1 MQSDDLFERAKLF
14 TEEVGVV
21 SVSSLQRHFLIGYSH
36 AEQVLSQL
44 IEASI
49 CESTKTFVL
58 DYGYGYKL
66 HQVDQLKTGIWSVK
80 KLLLS
85 LDQLSIPDYQR
96 PYKWTEKNLNAL
108 VNDIHEHKDKSAYR
122 LGSIVLHRNPNSDSY
137 ENIDIVDGQQRTLTL
152 MLLVWAIIQ
161 KRELDLKQEHLKMDL
176 QEISKAIGTRM
187 RKQEFNSD
195 ISHYNIYQNFNAA
208 TRIVSLQFSEQ
219 DIDFLLNRCQ
229 FSVFILDDV
238 SEAFQFF
245 DSQNARGRDLEPH
258 DLLKAYHLREFS
270 VQEEHLKAQTVAHW
284 ESLDSEHL
292 AKLFS
297 NYLFRIRLWSRGKSA
312 RYFNKDH
319 VHLFKGIHL
328 EQAKQHPYLEP
339 LRIAHYFIDDY
350 NVQYQRQI
358 DRQEMSFPFQLDQ
371 MIINGRRFFEMVE
384 HYEKQISK
392 VVDHQDQP
400 KKISIFGATLQDRA
414 ERIIRTL
421 NSYTARNR
429 AGDRYVRTLFD
440 CALIFY
446 IDKFATYRLSE
457 AIEKIFIWAYRCRI
471 SQYSVQLAT
480 IDNYVLE
487 KNIFSLLKYAQSP
500 SELLGWSL
508 PIIDK
513 QQSTNVQGLVELFKE
528 LNYYSEGYSL

>member
-1 MQSDDLFERAKLF
+1 MAQ
-14 TEEVGVV
+14 
-21 SVSSLQRHFLIGYSH
+21 
-36 AEQVLSQL
+36 
-44 IEASI
+44 
-49 CESTKTFVL
+49 
-58 DYGYGYKL
+58 
-66 HQVDQLKTGIWSVK
+66 HQVDQFKTGIWTVK
-80 KLLLS
+80 NLLLS

-108 VNDIHEHKDKSAYR
+108 VNDIQEHKDKSAYR
-122 LGSIVLHRNPNSDSY
+122 LGSIVLHRNPNSDSD

-152 MLLVWAIIQ
+152 MLLVWAVIQ
-161 KRELDLKQEHLKMDL
+161 KQELDLEREDLKTAL
-176 QEISKAIGTRM
+176 NEISNQINVFMDGQK
-187 RKQEFNSD
+187 FNSD

-208 TRIVSLQFSEQ
+208 KRIVSVNFSEQ
-219 DIDFLLNRCQ
+219 DIDFLLNNCQ
-229 FSVFILDDV
+229 VAVFILDDI

-270 VQEEHLKAQTVAHW
+270 AQEQYLKAQTVAHW
-284 ESLDSEHL
+284 ESLDSAHL

-312 RYFNKDH
+312 RFFNKDH

-328 EQAKQHPYLEP
+328 GQSDHHPYLEP

-350 NVQYQRQI
+350 NAQDQRQI

-392 VVDHQDQP
+392 VVDHQDQSE
-400 KKISIFGATLQDRA
+400 KISIFGEILQDRA
-414 ERIIRTL
+414 NRIIKSL
-421 NSYTARNR
+421 NKFHGASRR
-429 AGDRYVRTLFD
+429 SGDGYVRTLFD
-440 CALIFY
+440 SALIFY
-446 IDKFATYRLSE
+446 IDKFATDRLSE
-457 AIEKIFIWAYRCRI
+457 AIEKIFIWAYHCRI

-500 SELLGWSL
+500 SELMGWSL
-508 PIIDK
+508 PIVDRQEGTK
-513 QQSTNVQGLVELFKE
+513 VEPLITLFKE
-528 LNYYSEGYSL
+528 LNYLKQEDHNDK

>member
-1 MQSDDLFERAKLF
+1 MAQ
-14 TEEVGVV
+14 
-21 SVSSLQRHFLIGYSH
+21 
-36 AEQVLSQL
+36 
-44 IEASI
+44 
-49 CESTKTFVL
+49 
-58 DYGYGYKL
+58 
-66 HQVDQLKTGIWSVK
+66 HQVDQFKTGIWTVK
-80 KLLLS
+80 NLLLS

-108 VNDIHEHKDKSAYR
+108 VNDIQEHKDKSAYR
-122 LGSIVLHRNPNSDSY
+122 LGSIVLHRNPNSDSD

-161 KRELDLKQEHLKMDL
+161 KPELDLKQEHLKKDL
-176 QEISKAIGTRM
+176 NEISEKIDAFVA
-187 RKQEFNSD
+187 KQKFNSD
-195 ISHYNIYQNFNAA
+195 ISHHNIYQNFNAA
-208 TRIVSLQFSEQ
+208 RRIVSVNFSEQ
-219 DIDFLLNRCQ
+219 DIDFLLNNCQ
-229 FSVFILDDV
+229 VAVFILDDI

-270 VQEEHLKAQTVAHW
+270 AQEQYLKAQTVAHW
-284 ESLDSEHL
+284 ESLDSAHL

-312 RYFNKDH
+312 RFFNKDH

-328 EQAKQHPYLEP
+328 GQSDHHPYLEP

-350 NVQYQRQI
+350 NAQYQRQI

-392 VVDHQDQP
+392 VVDHQDQSE
-400 KKISIFGATLQDRA
+400 KISIFGEILQDRA
-414 ERIIRTL
+414 NRIIKSL
-421 NSYTARNR
+421 NKFHGASRR
-429 AGDRYVRTLFD
+429 SGDGYVRTLFD
-440 CALIFY
+440 SALIFY
-446 IDKFATYRLSE
+446 IDKFATDRLSE
-457 AIEKIFIWAYRCRI
+457 AIEKIFIWAYHCRI

-500 SELLGWSL
+500 SELMGWSL
-508 PIIDK
+508 PIVDRQEGTK
-513 QQSTNVQGLVELFKE
+513 VEPLITLFKE
-528 LNYYSEGYSL
+528 LNYLKQEDHNDK

>member
-1 MQSDDLFERAKLF
+1 MAQ
-14 TEEVGVV
+14 
-21 SVSSLQRHFLIGYSH
+21 
-36 AEQVLSQL
+36 
-44 IEASI
+44 
-49 CESTKTFVL
+49 
-58 DYGYGYKL
+58 
-66 HQVDQLKTGIWSVK
+66 HQVDQFKTGIWTVK
-80 KLLLS
+80 NLLLS

-108 VNDIHEHKDKSAYR
+108 VNDIQEHKDKSAYR
-122 LGSIVLHRNPNSDSY
+122 LGSIVLHRNPNSDSD

-161 KRELDLKQEHLKMDL
+161 KPELDLKQEHLKKDL
-176 QEISKAIGTRM
+176 NEISEKIDAFVA
-187 RKQEFNSD
+187 KQKFNSD
-195 ISHYNIYQNFNAA
+195 ISHHNIYQNFNAA
-208 TRIVSLQFSEQ
+208 RRIVSVNFSEQ
-219 DIDFLLNRCQ
+219 DIDFLLNNCQ
-229 FSVFILDDV
+229 VAVFILDDI

-270 VQEEHLKAQTVAHW
+270 AQEQYLKAQTVAHW
-284 ESLDSEHL
+284 ESLDSAHL

-312 RYFNKDH
+312 RFFNKDH

-328 EQAKQHPYLEP
+328 GQSDHHPYLEP

-350 NVQYQRQI
+350 NAQDQRQI

-392 VVDHQDQP
+392 VVDHQDQSE
-400 KKISIFGATLQDRA
+400 KISIFGEILQDRA
-414 ERIIRTL
+414 NRIIKSL
-421 NSYTARNR
+421 NKFHGASRR
-429 AGDRYVRTLFD
+429 SGDGYVRTLFD
-440 CALIFY
+440 SALIFY
-446 IDKFATYRLSE
+446 IDKFATDRLSE
-457 AIEKIFIWAYRCRI
+457 AIEKIFIWAYHCRI

-500 SELLGWSL
+500 SELMGWSL
-508 PIIDK
+508 PIVDRQEGTK
-513 QQSTNVQGLVELFKE
+513 VEPLITLFKE
-528 LNYYSEGYSL
+528 LNYLKQEDQNDK

>member
-1 MQSDDLFERAKLF
+1 MTQ
-14 TEEVGVV
+14 
-21 SVSSLQRHFLIGYSH
+21 
-36 AEQVLSQL
+36 
-44 IEASI
+44 
-49 CESTKTFVL
+49 
-58 DYGYGYKL
+58 
-66 HQVDQLKTGIWSVK
+66 HQVDQFKTGIWSVK

-108 VNDIHEHKDKSAYR
+108 VNDIQEHKDKSAYR
-122 LGSIVLHRNPNSDSY
+122 LGSIVLHRNPNSDSD

-161 KRELDLKQEHLKMDL
+161 KPELDLKQEHLKKDL
-176 QEISKAIGTRM
+176 NEISEKIDAFVA
-187 RKQEFNSD
+187 KQKFNSD
-195 ISHYNIYQNFNAA
+195 ISHHNIYQNFNAA
-208 TRIVSLQFSEQ
+208 RRIVSVNFSEQ
-219 DIDFLLNRCQ
+219 DIDFLLNNCQ
-229 FSVFILDDV
+229 VAVFILDDI

-270 VQEEHLKAQTVAHW
+270 AQEQHLKAQTVAHW
-284 ESLDSEHL
+284 ESLDSAHL

-312 RYFNKDH
+312 RFFNKDH

-328 EQAKQHPYLEP
+328 GQSDHHPYLEP

-350 NVQYQRQI
+350 NAQDQRQI

-392 VVDHQDQP
+392 VVDHQDQSE
-400 KKISIFGATLQDRA
+400 KISIFGEILQDRA
-414 ERIIRTL
+414 NRIIKSL
-421 NSYTARNR
+421 NKFHGASRR
-429 AGDRYVRTLFD
+429 SGDGYVRTLFD
-440 CALIFY
+440 SALIFY
-446 IDKFATYRLSE
+446 IDKFATDRLSE
-457 AIEKIFIWAYRCRI
+457 AIEKIFIWAYHCRI

-500 SELLGWSL
+500 SELMGWSL
-508 PIIDK
+508 PIVDK
-513 QQSTNVQGLVELFKE
+513 QEGTKVEPLITLFKE
-528 LNYYSEGYSL
+528 LNYLKQEDHNDK

>member
-1 MQSDDLFERAKLF
+1 MAQ
-14 TEEVGVV
+14 
-21 SVSSLQRHFLIGYSH
+21 
-36 AEQVLSQL
+36 
-44 IEASI
+44 
-49 CESTKTFVL
+49 
-58 DYGYGYKL
+58 
-66 HQVDQLKTGIWSVK
+66 HQVDQFKTGIWTVK
-80 KLLLS
+80 NLLLS

-108 VNDIHEHKDKSAYR
+108 VNDIQEHKDKSAYR
-122 LGSIVLHRNPNSDSY
+122 LGSIVLHRNPNSDSD

-161 KRELDLKQEHLKMDL
+161 KPELDLKQEHLKKDL
-176 QEISKAIGTRM
+176 NEISEKIDAFVA
-187 RKQEFNSD
+187 KQKFNSD
-195 ISHYNIYQNFNAA
+195 ISHHNIYQNFNAA
-208 TRIVSLQFSEQ
+208 RRIVSVNFSEQ
-219 DIDFLLNRCQ
+219 DIDFLLNNCQ
-229 FSVFILDDV
+229 VAVFILDDI

-270 VQEEHLKAQTVAHW
+270 AQEQHLKAQTVAHW
-284 ESLDSEHL
+284 ESLDSAHL

-312 RYFNKDH
+312 RFFNKDH

-328 EQAKQHPYLEP
+328 GQSDHHPYLEP

-350 NVQYQRQI
+350 NAQDQRQI

-392 VVDHQDQP
+392 VVDHQDQSE
-400 KKISIFGATLQDRA
+400 KISIFGEILQDRA
-414 ERIIRTL
+414 NRIIKSL
-421 NSYTARNR
+421 NKFHGASRR
-429 AGDRYVRTLFD
+429 SGDGYVRTLFD
-440 CALIFY
+440 SALIFY
-446 IDKFATYRLSE
+446 IDKFATDRLSE
-457 AIEKIFIWAYRCRI
+457 AIEKIFIWAYHCRI

-500 SELLGWSL
+500 SELMGWSL
-508 PIIDK
+508 PIVDK
-513 QQSTNVQGLVELFKE
+513 QEGTKVEPLITLFKE
-528 LNYYSEGYSL
+528 LNYLKQEDQNDK

>member
-1 MQSDDLFERAKLF
+1 MAQ
-14 TEEVGVV
+14 
-21 SVSSLQRHFLIGYSH
+21 
-36 AEQVLSQL
+36 
-44 IEASI
+44 
-49 CESTKTFVL
+49 
-58 DYGYGYKL
+58 
-66 HQVDQLKTGIWSVK
+66 HQVDQFKTGIWTVK
-80 KLLLS
+80 NLLLS

-108 VNDIHEHKDKSAYR
+108 VNDIQEHKDKSAYR
-122 LGSIVLHRNPNSDSY
+122 LGSIVLHRNPNSDSD

-161 KRELDLKQEHLKMDL
+161 KPELDLKQEHLKKDL
-176 QEISKAIGTRM
+176 NEISEKIDAFVA
-187 RKQEFNSD
+187 KQKFNSD

-208 TRIVSLQFSEQ
+208 KRIVSVNFSEQ
-219 DIDFLLNRCQ
+219 DIDFLLNNCQ
-229 FSVFILDDV
+229 VAVFILDDI

-270 VQEEHLKAQTVAHW
+270 AQEQYLKAQTVAHW
-284 ESLDSEHL
+284 ESLDSAHL

-312 RYFNKDH
+312 RFFNKDH

-328 EQAKQHPYLEP
+328 GQSDHHPYLEP

-350 NVQYQRQI
+350 NAQYQRQI

-392 VVDHQDQP
+392 VVDHQDQSE
-400 KKISIFGATLQDRA
+400 KISIFGEILQDRA
-414 ERIIRTL
+414 NRIIKSL
-421 NSYTARNR
+421 NKFHGASRR
-429 AGDRYVRTLFD
+429 SGDGYVRTLFD
-440 CALIFY
+440 SALIFY
-446 IDKFATYRLSE
+446 IDKFATDRLSE

-500 SELLGWSL
+500 SELMGWSL
-508 PIIDK
+508 PIVDRQEGTK
-513 QQSTNVQGLVELFKE
+513 VEPLITLFKE
-528 LNYYSEGYSL
+528 LNYLKQEDQNDK

>member
-1 MQSDDLFERAKLF
+1 MAQ
-14 TEEVGVV
+14 
-21 SVSSLQRHFLIGYSH
+21 
-36 AEQVLSQL
+36 
-44 IEASI
+44 
-49 CESTKTFVL
+49 
-58 DYGYGYKL
+58 
-66 HQVDQLKTGIWSVK
+66 HQVDQFKTGIWTVK
-80 KLLLS
+80 NLLLS

-108 VNDIHEHKDKSAYR
+108 VNDIQEHKDKSAYR
-122 LGSIVLHRNPNSDSY
+122 LGSIVLHRNPNSDSD

-161 KRELDLKQEHLKMDL
+161 KQELDLEREDLKTAL
-176 QEISKAIGTRM
+176 NEISNQINVFMDGQK
-187 RKQEFNSD
+187 FNSD

-208 TRIVSLQFSEQ
+208 KRIVSVNFSEQ
-219 DIDFLLNRCQ
+219 DIDFLLNNCQ
-229 FSVFILDDV
+229 VAVFILDDI

-270 VQEEHLKAQTVAHW
+270 AQEQYLKAQTVAHW
-284 ESLDSEHL
+284 ESLDSAHL

-312 RYFNKDH
+312 RFFNKDH

-328 EQAKQHPYLEP
+328 GQSDHHPYLEP

-350 NVQYQRQI
+350 NAQYQRQI
-358 DRQEMSFPFQLDQ
+358 DRQEMNFPFQLDQ

-392 VVDHQDQP
+392 VVDHQDQSE
-400 KKISIFGATLQDRA
+400 KISIFGEILQDRA
-414 ERIIRTL
+414 NRIIKSL
-421 NSYTARNR
+421 NKFHGASRR
-429 AGDRYVRTLFD
+429 SGDGYVRTLFD
-440 CALIFY
+440 SALIFY
-446 IDKFATYRLSE
+446 IDKFATDRLSE
-457 AIEKIFIWAYRCRI
+457 AIEKIFIWAYHCRI

-500 SELLGWSL
+500 SELMGWSL
-508 PIIDK
+508 PIVDK
-513 QQSTNVQGLVELFKE
+513 QEGTKVEPLITLFKE
-528 LNYYSEGYSL
+528 LNYLKQEDQNDK

>member
-1 MQSDDLFERAKLF
+1 MAQ
-14 TEEVGVV
+14 
-21 SVSSLQRHFLIGYSH
+21 
-36 AEQVLSQL
+36 
-44 IEASI
+44 
-49 CESTKTFVL
+49 
-58 DYGYGYKL
+58 
-66 HQVDQLKTGIWSVK
+66 HQVDQFKTGIWTVK
-80 KLLLS
+80 NLLLS

-108 VNDIHEHKDKSAYR
+108 VNDIQEHKDKSAYR
-122 LGSIVLHRNPNSDSY
+122 LGSIVLHRNPNSDSD

-152 MLLVWAIIQ
+152 MLLVWAVIQ
-161 KRELDLKQEHLKMDL
+161 KQELDLEREDLKTAL
-176 QEISKAIGTRM
+176 NEISNQINVFMDGQK
-187 RKQEFNSD
+187 FNSD

-208 TRIVSLQFSEQ
+208 KRIVSVNFSEQ
-219 DIDFLLNRCQ
+219 DIDFLLNNCQ
-229 FSVFILDDV
+229 VAVFILDDI

-270 VQEEHLKAQTVAHW
+270 AQEQHLKAQTVAHW
-284 ESLDSEHL
+284 ESLDSAHL

-312 RYFNKDH
+312 RFFNKDH

-328 EQAKQHPYLEP
+328 GQSDHHPYLEP

-350 NVQYQRQI
+350 NAQYQRQI

-392 VVDHQDQP
+392 VVDHQDQSE
-400 KKISIFGATLQDRA
+400 KISIFGEILQDRA
-414 ERIIRTL
+414 NRIIKSL
-421 NSYTARNR
+421 NKFHGASRR
-429 AGDRYVRTLFD
+429 SGDGYVRTLFD
-440 CALIFY
+440 SALIFY
-446 IDKFATYRLSE
+446 IDKFATDRLSE
-457 AIEKIFIWAYRCRI
+457 AIEKIFIWAYHCRI

-500 SELLGWSL
+500 SELMGWSL
-508 PIIDK
+508 PIVDRQEGTK
-513 QQSTNVQGLVELFKE
+513 VEPLITLFKE
-528 LNYYSEGYSL
+528 LNYLKQEDHNDK

>member
-1 MQSDDLFERAKLF
+1 MAQ
-14 TEEVGVV
+14 
-21 SVSSLQRHFLIGYSH
+21 
-36 AEQVLSQL
+36 
-44 IEASI
+44 
-49 CESTKTFVL
+49 
-58 DYGYGYKL
+58 
-66 HQVDQLKTGIWSVK
+66 HQVDQFKTGIWTVK
-80 KLLLS
+80 NLLLS

-108 VNDIHEHKDKSAYR
+108 VNDIQEHKDKSAYR
-122 LGSIVLHRNPNSDSY
+122 LGSIVLHRNPNSDSD

-161 KRELDLKQEHLKMDL
+161 KPELDLKQEHLKKDL
-176 QEISKAIGTRM
+176 NEISEKIDAFVA
-187 RKQEFNSD
+187 KQKFNSD
-195 ISHYNIYQNFNAA
+195 ISHHNIYQNFNAA
-208 TRIVSLQFSEQ
+208 RRIVSVNFSEQ
-219 DIDFLLNRCQ
+219 DIDFLLNNCQ
-229 FSVFILDDV
+229 VAVFILDDI

-270 VQEEHLKAQTVAHW
+270 AQEQHLKAQTVAHW
-284 ESLDSEHL
+284 ESLDSAHL

-312 RYFNKDH
+312 RFFNKDH

-328 EQAKQHPYLEP
+328 GQSDHHPYLEP

-350 NVQYQRQI
+350 NAQDQRQI

-392 VVDHQDQP
+392 VVDHQDQSE
-400 KKISIFGATLQDRA
+400 KISIFGEILQDRA
-414 ERIIRTL
+414 NRIIKSL
-421 NSYTARNR
+421 NKFHGASRR
-429 AGDRYVRTLFD
+429 SGDGYVRTLFD
-440 CALIFY
+440 SALIFY
-446 IDKFATYRLSE
+446 IDKFATDRLSE

-500 SELLGWSL
+500 SELMGWSL
-508 PIIDK
+508 PIVDK
-513 QQSTNVQGLVELFKE
+513 QEGTKVEPLITLFKE
-528 LNYYSEGYSL
+528 LNYLKQEDQNDK

>member
-1 MQSDDLFERAKLF
+1 MAQ
-14 TEEVGVV
+14 
-21 SVSSLQRHFLIGYSH
+21 
-36 AEQVLSQL
+36 
-44 IEASI
+44 
-49 CESTKTFVL
+49 
-58 DYGYGYKL
+58 
-66 HQVDQLKTGIWSVK
+66 HQVDQFKTGIWTVK
-80 KLLLS
+80 NLLLS

-108 VNDIHEHKDKSAYR
+108 VNDIQEHKDKSAYR
-122 LGSIVLHRNPNSDSY
+122 LGSIVLHRNPNSDSD

-161 KRELDLKQEHLKMDL
+161 KPELDLKQEHLKKDL
-176 QEISKAIGTRM
+176 NEISEKIDAFVA
-187 RKQEFNSD
+187 KQKFNSD
-195 ISHYNIYQNFNAA
+195 ISHHNIYQNFNAA
-208 TRIVSLQFSEQ
+208 RRIVSVNFSEQ
-219 DIDFLLNRCQ
+219 DIDFLLNNCQ
-229 FSVFILDDV
+229 VAVFILDDI

-270 VQEEHLKAQTVAHW
+270 AQEQHLKAQTVAHW
-284 ESLDSEHL
+284 ESLDSAHL

-312 RYFNKDH
+312 RFFNKDH

-328 EQAKQHPYLEP
+328 GQSDHHPYLEP

-350 NVQYQRQI
+350 NAQYQRQI
-358 DRQEMSFPFQLDQ
+358 DRQEMSFPYQLDQ

-392 VVDHQDQP
+392 VVDHQDQSE
-400 KKISIFGATLQDRA
+400 KISIFGEILQDRA
-414 ERIIRTL
+414 NRIIKSL
-421 NSYTARNR
+421 NKFHGASRR
-429 AGDRYVRTLFD
+429 SGDGYVRTLFD
-440 CALIFY
+440 SALIFY
-446 IDKFATYRLSE
+446 IDKFATDRLSE
-457 AIEKIFIWAYRCRI
+457 AIEKIFIWAYHCRI

-500 SELLGWSL
+500 SELMGWSL
-508 PIIDK
+508 PIVDK
-513 QQSTNVQGLVELFKE
+513 QEGTKVEPLITLFKE
-528 LNYYSEGYSL
+528 LNYLKQEDQNDK

>member
-1 MQSDDLFERAKLF
+1 MAQ
-14 TEEVGVV
+14 
-21 SVSSLQRHFLIGYSH
+21 
-36 AEQVLSQL
+36 
-44 IEASI
+44 
-49 CESTKTFVL
+49 
-58 DYGYGYKL
+58 
-66 HQVDQLKTGIWSVK
+66 HQVDQFKTGIWTVK
-80 KLLLS
+80 NLLLS

-108 VNDIHEHKDKSAYR
+108 VNDIQEHKDKSAYR
-122 LGSIVLHRNPNSDSY
+122 LGTIVLHHDKNNTSLK
-137 ENIDIVDGQQRTLTL
+137 NINIVDGQQRTLTL

-161 KRELDLKQEHLKMDL
+161 KPELDLKQEHLKKDL
-176 QEISKAIGTRM
+176 NEISEKIDAFVA
-187 RKQEFNSD
+187 KQKFNSD
-195 ISHYNIYQNFNAA
+195 ISHHNIYQNFNAA
-208 TRIVSLQFSEQ
+208 RRIVSVNFSEQ
-219 DIDFLLNRCQ
+219 DIDFLLNNCQ
-229 FSVFILDDV
+229 VAVFILDDI

-270 VQEEHLKAQTVAHW
+270 AQEQYLKAQTVAHW
-284 ESLDSEHL
+284 ESLDSAHL

-312 RYFNKDH
+312 RFFNKDH

-328 EQAKQHPYLEP
+328 GQSDHHPYLEP

-350 NVQYQRQI
+350 NAQDQRQI

-392 VVDHQDQP
+392 VVDHQDQSE
-400 KKISIFGATLQDRA
+400 KISIFGEILQDRA
-414 ERIIRTL
+414 NRIIKSL
-421 NSYTARNR
+421 NKFHGASRR
-429 AGDRYVRTLFD
+429 SGDGYVRTLFD
-440 CALIFY
+440 SALIFY
-446 IDKFATYRLSE
+446 IDKFATDRLSE
-457 AIEKIFIWAYRCRI
+457 AIEKIFIWAYHCRI

-500 SELLGWSL
+500 SELMGWSL
-508 PIIDK
+508 PIVDRQEGTK
-513 QQSTNVQGLVELFKE
+513 VEPLITLFKE
-528 LNYYSEGYSL
+528 LNYLKQEDQNDK

>member
-1 MQSDDLFERAKLF
+1 MAQ
-14 TEEVGVV
+14 
-21 SVSSLQRHFLIGYSH
+21 
-36 AEQVLSQL
+36 
-44 IEASI
+44 
-49 CESTKTFVL
+49 
-58 DYGYGYKL
+58 
-66 HQVDQLKTGIWSVK
+66 HQVDQFKTGIWTVK
-80 KLLLS
+80 NLLLS

-108 VNDIHEHKDKSAYR
+108 VNDIQEHKDKSAYR
-122 LGSIVLHRNPNSDSY
+122 LGTIVLHHDKNNTSLK
-137 ENIDIVDGQQRTLTL
+137 NINIVDGQQRTLTL

-161 KRELDLKQEHLKMDL
+161 KPELDLKQEHLKKDL
-176 QEISKAIGTRM
+176 NEISEKIDAFVA
-187 RKQEFNSD
+187 KQKFNSD
-195 ISHYNIYQNFNAA
+195 ISHHNIYQNFNAA
-208 TRIVSLQFSEQ
+208 RRIVSVNFSEQ
-219 DIDFLLNRCQ
+219 DIDFLLNNCQ
-229 FSVFILDDV
+229 VAVFILDDI

-270 VQEEHLKAQTVAHW
+270 AQEQHLKAQTVAHW
-284 ESLDSEHL
+284 ESLDSAHL

-312 RYFNKDH
+312 RFFNKDH

-328 EQAKQHPYLEP
+328 GQSDHHPYLEP

-350 NVQYQRQI
+350 NAQDQRQI

-392 VVDHQDQP
+392 VVDHQDQSE
-400 KKISIFGATLQDRA
+400 KISIFGEILQDRA
-414 ERIIRTL
+414 NRIIKSL
-421 NSYTARNR
+421 NKFHGASRR
-429 AGDRYVRTLFD
+429 SGDGYVRTLFD
-440 CALIFY
+440 SALIFY
-446 IDKFATYRLSE
+446 IDKFATDRLSE
-457 AIEKIFIWAYRCRI
+457 AIEKIFIWAYHCRI

-500 SELLGWSL
+500 SELMGWSL
-508 PIIDK
+508 PIVDRQEGTK
-513 QQSTNVQGLVELFKE
+513 VEPLITLFKE
-528 LNYYSEGYSL
+528 LNYLKQEDHNDK

>member
-1 MQSDDLFERAKLF
+1 MAQ
-14 TEEVGVV
+14 
-21 SVSSLQRHFLIGYSH
+21 
-36 AEQVLSQL
+36 
-44 IEASI
+44 
-49 CESTKTFVL
+49 
-58 DYGYGYKL
+58 
-66 HQVDQLKTGIWSVK
+66 HQVDQLKTGIWSLK

-85 LDQLSIPDYQR
+85 LDHLVIPHYQR

-108 VNDIHEHKDKSAYR
+108 VNDIQEHHDKSAYR
-122 LGSIVLHRNPNSDSY
+122 LGTIVLHRNPNSDSD

-161 KRELDLKQEHLKMDL
+161 KPELDLKQEHLNEDL
-176 QEISKAIGTRM
+176 NEISEKIDAFM
-187 RKQEFNSD
+187 SKQKFNSD
-195 ISHYNIYQNFNAA
+195 ISHYNIYQNFNVAK
-208 TRIVSLQFSEQ
+208 RIVSVNFSEQ
-219 DIDFLLNRCQ
+219 DIDFLLNNCQ
-229 FSVFILDDV
+229 VAVFILDDV

-270 VQEEHLKAQTVAHW
+270 AQEQHLKAETVAHW
-284 ESLDSEHL
+284 ESLDSAHL

-312 RYFNKDH
+312 RFFNKDH

-328 EQAKQHPYLEP
+328 GQSDHHPYLEP

-350 NVQYQRQI
+350 NAQYQRQI

-384 HYEKQISK
+384 LYEKQISK
-392 VVDHQDQP
+392 VVDHQDQSE
-400 KKISIFGATLQDRA
+400 KISIFGATLQDRA
-414 ERIIRTL
+414 NRIIKIL
-421 NSYTARNR
+421 NSYDARNR
-429 AGDRYVRTLFD
+429 DGDRYVRTLFD
-440 CALIFY
+440 SALIFY
-446 IDKFATYRLSE
+446 IDKFATDRLSE

-500 SELLGWSL
+500 SELIGWSL
-508 PIIDK
+508 PIVDK
-513 QQSTNVQGLVELFKE
+513 QQGTNVVPLVELFKE
-528 LNYYSEGYSL
+528 LNYL

>member
-1 MQSDDLFERAKLF
+1 MAQ
-14 TEEVGVV
+14 
-21 SVSSLQRHFLIGYSH
+21 
-36 AEQVLSQL
+36 
-44 IEASI
+44 
-49 CESTKTFVL
+49 
-58 DYGYGYKL
+58 
-66 HQVDQLKTGIWSVK
+66 HQVDQFKTGIWTVK
-80 KLLLS
+80 NLLLS

-108 VNDIHEHKDKSAYR
+108 VNDIQEHKDKSAYR
-122 LGSIVLHRNPNSDSY
+122 LGSIVLHRNPNSDSD

-161 KRELDLKQEHLKMDL
+161 KPELDLKQEHLKKDL
-176 QEISKAIGTRM
+176 NEISEKIDAFVA
-187 RKQEFNSD
+187 KQKFNSD
-195 ISHYNIYQNFNAA
+195 ISHHNIYQNFNAA
-208 TRIVSLQFSEQ
+208 RRIVSVNFSEQ
-219 DIDFLLNRCQ
+219 DIDFLLNNCQ
-229 FSVFILDDV
+229 VAVFILDDI

-270 VQEEHLKAQTVAHW
+270 AQEQYLKAQTVAHW
-284 ESLDSEHL
+284 ESLDSAHL

-312 RYFNKDH
+312 RFFNKDH

-328 EQAKQHPYLEP
+328 GQSDHHPYLEP

-350 NVQYQRQI
+350 NAQYQRQI
-358 DRQEMSFPFQLDQ
+358 DRQEMNFPFQLDQ

-392 VVDHQDQP
+392 VVDHQDQSE
-400 KKISIFGATLQDRA
+400 KISIFGEILQDRA
-414 ERIIRTL
+414 NRIIKSL
-421 NSYTARNR
+421 NKFHGASRR
-429 AGDRYVRTLFD
+429 SGDGYVRTLFD
-440 CALIFY
+440 SALIFY
-446 IDKFATYRLSE
+446 IDKFATDRLSE
-457 AIEKIFIWAYRCRI
+457 AIEKIFIWAYHCRI

-500 SELLGWSL
+500 SELMGWSL
-508 PIIDK
+508 PIVDK
-513 QQSTNVQGLVELFKE
+513 QEGTKVEPLITLFKE
-528 LNYYSEGYSL
+528 LNYLKQEDQNDK

>member
-1 MQSDDLFERAKLF
+1 MAQ
-14 TEEVGVV
+14 
-21 SVSSLQRHFLIGYSH
+21 
-36 AEQVLSQL
+36 
-44 IEASI
+44 
-49 CESTKTFVL
+49 
-58 DYGYGYKL
+58 
-66 HQVDQLKTGIWSVK
+66 HQVDQFKTGIWTVK
-80 KLLLS
+80 NLLLS

-108 VNDIHEHKDKSAYR
+108 VNDIQEHKDKSAYR
-122 LGSIVLHRNPNSDSY
+122 LGSIVLHRNPNSDSD

-161 KRELDLKQEHLKMDL
+161 KPELDLKQEHLKKDL
-176 QEISKAIGTRM
+176 NEISEKIDAFVA
-187 RKQEFNSD
+187 KQKFNSD
-195 ISHYNIYQNFNAA
+195 ISHHNIYQNFNAA
-208 TRIVSLQFSEQ
+208 RRIVSVNFSEQ
-219 DIDFLLNRCQ
+219 DIDFLLNNCQ
-229 FSVFILDDV
+229 VAVFILDDI

-270 VQEEHLKAQTVAHW
+270 AQEQHLKAQTVAHW
-284 ESLDSEHL
+284 ESLDSAHL

-312 RYFNKDH
+312 RFFNKDH

-328 EQAKQHPYLEP
+328 GQSDHHPYLEP

-350 NVQYQRQI
+350 NAQYQRQI

-392 VVDHQDQP
+392 VVDHQDQSE
-400 KKISIFGATLQDRA
+400 KISIFGEILQDRA
-414 ERIIRTL
+414 NRIIKSL
-421 NSYTARNR
+421 NKFHGASRR
-429 AGDRYVRTLFD
+429 SGDGYVRTLFD
-440 CALIFY
+440 SALIFY
-446 IDKFATYRLSE
+446 IDKFATDRLSE

-480 IDNYVLE
+480 IDNYVLK

-500 SELLGWSL
+500 SELMGWSL
-508 PIIDK
+508 PIVDK
-513 QQSTNVQGLVELFKE
+513 QEGTKVEPLITLFKE
-528 LNYYSEGYSL
+528 LNYL

>member
-1 MQSDDLFERAKLF
+1 MAQ
-14 TEEVGVV
+14 
-21 SVSSLQRHFLIGYSH
+21 
-36 AEQVLSQL
+36 
-44 IEASI
+44 
-49 CESTKTFVL
+49 
-58 DYGYGYKL
+58 
-66 HQVDQLKTGIWSVK
+66 HQVDQFKTGIWTVK
-80 KLLLS
+80 NLLLS

-108 VNDIHEHKDKSAYR
+108 VNDIQEHKDKSAYR
-122 LGSIVLHRNPNSDSY
+122 LGSIVLHRNPNSDSD

-161 KRELDLKQEHLKMDL
+161 KPELDLKQEHLKKDL
-176 QEISKAIGTRM
+176 NEISEKIDAFVA
-187 RKQEFNSD
+187 KQKFNSD
-195 ISHYNIYQNFNAA
+195 ISHHNIYQNFNAA
-208 TRIVSLQFSEQ
+208 RRIVSVNFSEQ
-219 DIDFLLNRCQ
+219 DIDFLLNNCQ
-229 FSVFILDDV
+229 VAVFILDDI

-270 VQEEHLKAQTVAHW
+270 AQEQYLKAQTVAHW
-284 ESLDSEHL
+284 ESLDSAHL

-312 RYFNKDH
+312 RFFNKDH

-328 EQAKQHPYLEP
+328 GQSDHHPYLEP

-350 NVQYQRQI
+350 NAQYQRQI
-358 DRQEMSFPFQLDQ
+358 DRQEMNFPFQLDQ

-392 VVDHQDQP
+392 VVDHQDQSE
-400 KKISIFGATLQDRA
+400 KISIFGEILQDRA
-414 ERIIRTL
+414 NRIIKSL
-421 NSYTARNR
+421 NKFHGASRR
-429 AGDRYVRTLFD
+429 SGDGYVRTLFD
-440 CALIFY
+440 SALIFY
-446 IDKFATYRLSE
+446 IDKFATDRLSE
-457 AIEKIFIWAYRCRI
+457 AIEKIFIWAYHCRI

-500 SELLGWSL
+500 SELMGWSL
-508 PIIDK
+508 PIVDRQEGTK
-513 QQSTNVQGLVELFKE
+513 VEPLITLFKE
-528 LNYYSEGYSL
+528 LNYLKQEDHNDK

>member
-1 MQSDDLFERAKLF
+1 MAQ
-14 TEEVGVV
+14 
-21 SVSSLQRHFLIGYSH
+21 
-36 AEQVLSQL
+36 
-44 IEASI
+44 
-49 CESTKTFVL
+49 
-58 DYGYGYKL
+58 
-66 HQVDQLKTGIWSVK
+66 HQVDQFKTGIWSVNN
-80 KLLLS
+80 LLLS

-108 VNDIHEHKDKSAYR
+108 VNDIQEHKDKSAYR
-122 LGSIVLHRNPNSDSY
+122 LGSIVLHRDKNNTSLK
-137 ENIDIVDGQQRTLTL
+137 NINIVDGQQRTLTL
-152 MLLVWAIIQ
+152 ILLVWAVIQ
-161 KRELDLKQEHLKMDL
+161 KQELDLEREDLKTAL
-176 QEISKAIGTRM
+176 NEISNQINVFMDGQK
-187 RKQEFNSD
+187 FNSD

-208 TRIVSLQFSEQ
+208 KRIVSVNFSEQ
-219 DIDFLLNRCQ
+219 DIDFLLNNCQ
-229 FSVFILDDV
+229 VAVFILDDI

-270 VQEEHLKAQTVAHW
+270 AQEQYLKAQTVAHW
-284 ESLDSEHL
+284 ESLDSAHL

-312 RYFNKDH
+312 RFFNKDH

-328 EQAKQHPYLEP
+328 GQSDHHPYLEP

-350 NVQYQRQI
+350 NAQYQRQI

-392 VVDHQDQP
+392 VVDHQDQSE
-400 KKISIFGATLQDRA
+400 KISIFGATLQDRA
-414 ERIIRTL
+414 NRIIKIL
-421 NSYTARNR
+421 NSYDARNGD
-429 AGDRYVRTLFD
+429 GDRYVRTLFD
-440 CALIFY
+440 SALIFY
-446 IDKFATYRLSE
+446 IDKFATDRLSE

-487 KNIFSLLKYAQSP
+487 KNIFSLLKYVNRTGFVGES
-500 SELLGWSL
+500 
-508 PIIDK
+508 I
-513 QQSTNVQGLVELFKE
+513 F
-528 LNYYSEGYSL
+528 

>member
-1 MQSDDLFERAKLF
+1 MVQQQFKL
-14 TEEVGVV
+14 
-21 SVSSLQRHFLIGYSH
+21 
-36 AEQVLSQL
+36 
-44 IEASI
+44 
-49 CESTKTFVL
+49 
-58 DYGYGYKL
+58 
-66 HQVDQLKTGIWSVK
+66 GIWSVQE
-80 KLLLS
+80 LLLN
-85 LDQLSIPDYQR
+85 LEQLSIPDYQR

-108 VNDIHEHKDKSAYR
+108 VHDIQEHKHKSAYR
-122 LGSIVLHRNPNSDSY
+122 LGTIVLHRNPISDNY
-137 ENIDIVDGQQRTLTL
+137 KNIDIVDGQQRTLTL
-152 MLLVWAIIQ
+152 MLLVIAFRWEQ
-161 KRELDLKQEHLKMDL
+161 TSNLKKENLKKDLF
-176 QEISKAIGTRM
+176 EISKAINDFT

-208 TRIVSLQFSEQ
+208 KRIVSLQFSEQ
-219 DIDFLLNRCQ
+219 DIDFLLYRCQ

-270 VQEEHLKAQTVAHW
+270 EQERSLKAETVAHW
-284 ESLDSEHL
+284 ESLDSNHL
-292 AKLFS
+292 ATLFA
-297 NYLFRIRLWSRGKSA
+297 NFLFRIRLWSRGKSA

-319 VHLFKGIHL
+319 AYLFKGIHL
-328 EQAKQHPYLEP
+328 EQASQHPYLEP

-358 DRQEMSFPFQLDQ
+358 DRQKMSFPFQLDQ
-371 MIINGRRFFEMVE
+371 MTINGRRFFEMVE

-392 VVDHQDQP
+392 VIDHQDQSE
-400 KKISIFGATLQDRA
+400 KISVFGVALQDRA

-446 IDKFATYRLSE
+446 IDKFATDRLSE

-508 PIIDK
+508 PMIDK

-528 LNYYSEGYSL
+528 LNYYPEGYSL

>member
-1 MQSDDLFERAKLF
+1 MAQ
-14 TEEVGVV
+14 
-21 SVSSLQRHFLIGYSH
+21 
-36 AEQVLSQL
+36 
-44 IEASI
+44 
-49 CESTKTFVL
+49 
-58 DYGYGYKL
+58 
-66 HQVDQLKTGIWSVK
+66 HQVDQFKTGIWTVK
-80 KLLLS
+80 NLLLS

-108 VNDIHEHKDKSAYR
+108 VNDIQEHKDKSAYR
-122 LGSIVLHRNPNSDSY
+122 LGSIVLHRNPNSDSD

-161 KRELDLKQEHLKMDL
+161 KPELDLKQEHLKKDL
-176 QEISKAIGTRM
+176 NEISEKIDAFVA
-187 RKQEFNSD
+187 KQKFNSD
-195 ISHYNIYQNFNAA
+195 ISHHNIYQNFNAA
-208 TRIVSLQFSEQ
+208 RRIVSVNFSEQ
-219 DIDFLLNRCQ
+219 DIDFLLNNCQ
-229 FSVFILDDV
+229 VAVFILDDI

-270 VQEEHLKAQTVAHW
+270 AQEQHLKAQTVAHW
-284 ESLDSEHL
+284 ESLDSAHL

-312 RYFNKDH
+312 RFFNKDH

-328 EQAKQHPYLEP
+328 GQSDHHPYLEP

-350 NVQYQRQI
+350 NAQDQRQI

-392 VVDHQDQP
+392 VVDHQDQSE
-400 KKISIFGATLQDRA
+400 KISIFGEILQDRA
-414 ERIIRTL
+414 NRIIKSL
-421 NSYTARNR
+421 NKFHGASRR
-429 AGDRYVRTLFD
+429 SGDGYVRTLFD
-440 CALIFY
+440 SALIFY
-446 IDKFATYRLSE
+446 IDKFATDRLSE
-457 AIEKIFIWAYRCRI
+457 AIEKIFIWAYHCRI

-500 SELLGWSL
+500 SELMGWSL
-508 PIIDK
+508 PIVDRQEGTK
-513 QQSTNVQGLVELFKE
+513 VEPLITLFKE
-528 LNYYSEGYSL
+528 LNYLKQEDHNDK

>member
-1 MQSDDLFERAKLF
+1 MAQ
-14 TEEVGVV
+14 
-21 SVSSLQRHFLIGYSH
+21 
-36 AEQVLSQL
+36 
-44 IEASI
+44 
-49 CESTKTFVL
+49 
-58 DYGYGYKL
+58 
-66 HQVDQLKTGIWSVK
+66 HQVDQFKTGIWTVK
-80 KLLLS
+80 NLLLS

-108 VNDIHEHKDKSAYR
+108 VNDIQEHKDKSAYR
-122 LGSIVLHRNPNSDSY
+122 LGTIVLHHDKNNTSLK
-137 ENIDIVDGQQRTLTL
+137 NINIVDGQQRTLTL
-152 MLLVWAIIQ
+152 MLLVWAVIQ
-161 KRELDLKQEHLKMDL
+161 KPELDLKQEHLKKDL
-176 QEISKAIGTRM
+176 NEISEKIDAFVA
-187 RKQEFNSD
+187 KQKFNSD

-208 TRIVSLQFSEQ
+208 KRIVSVNFSEQ
-219 DIDFLLNRCQ
+219 DIDFLLNNCQ
-229 FSVFILDDV
+229 VAVFILDDI

-270 VQEEHLKAQTVAHW
+270 AQEQYLKAQTVAHW
-284 ESLDSEHL
+284 ESLDSAHL

-312 RYFNKDH
+312 RFFNKDH

-328 EQAKQHPYLEP
+328 GQSDHHPYLEP

-350 NVQYQRQI
+350 NAQDQRQI

-392 VVDHQDQP
+392 VVDHQDQSE
-400 KKISIFGATLQDRA
+400 KISIFGEILQDRA
-414 ERIIRTL
+414 NRIIKSL
-421 NSYTARNR
+421 NKFHGASRR
-429 AGDRYVRTLFD
+429 SGDGYVRTLFD
-440 CALIFY
+440 SALIFY
-446 IDKFATYRLSE
+446 IDKFATDRLSE

-500 SELLGWSL
+500 SELMGWSL
-508 PIIDK
+508 PIVDK
-513 QQSTNVQGLVELFKE
+513 QEGTKVEPLITLFKE
-528 LNYYSEGYSL
+528 LNYLKQEDQNDK

>member
-1 MQSDDLFERAKLF
+1 MAQ
-14 TEEVGVV
+14 
-21 SVSSLQRHFLIGYSH
+21 
-36 AEQVLSQL
+36 
-44 IEASI
+44 
-49 CESTKTFVL
+49 
-58 DYGYGYKL
+58 
-66 HQVDQLKTGIWSVK
+66 HQVDQFKTGIWTVK
-80 KLLLS
+80 NLLLS

-108 VNDIHEHKDKSAYR
+108 VNDIQEHKDKSAYR
-122 LGSIVLHRNPNSDSY
+122 LGSIVLHRNPNSDSD

-161 KRELDLKQEHLKMDL
+161 KPELDLKQEHLKKDL
-176 QEISKAIGTRM
+176 NEISEKIDAFVA
-187 RKQEFNSD
+187 KQKFNSD
-195 ISHYNIYQNFNAA
+195 ISHHNIYQNFNAA
-208 TRIVSLQFSEQ
+208 RRIVSVNFSEQ
-219 DIDFLLNRCQ
+219 DIDFLLNNCQ
-229 FSVFILDDV
+229 VAVFILDDI

-270 VQEEHLKAQTVAHW
+270 AQEQHLKAQTVAHW
-284 ESLDSEHL
+284 ESLDSAHL

-312 RYFNKDH
+312 RFFNKDH

-328 EQAKQHPYLEP
+328 GQSDHHPYLEP

-350 NVQYQRQI
+350 NAQYQRQI
-358 DRQEMSFPFQLDQ
+358 DRQEMNFPFQLDQ

-392 VVDHQDQP
+392 VVDHQDQSE
-400 KKISIFGATLQDRA
+400 KISIFGEILQDRA
-414 ERIIRTL
+414 NRIIKSL
-421 NSYTARNR
+421 NKFHGASRR
-429 AGDRYVRTLFD
+429 SGDGYVRTLFD
-440 CALIFY
+440 SALIFY
-446 IDKFATYRLSE
+446 IDKFATDRLSE
-457 AIEKIFIWAYRCRI
+457 AIEKIFIWAYHCRI

-500 SELLGWSL
+500 SELMGWSL
-508 PIIDK
+508 PIVDRQEGTK
-513 QQSTNVQGLVELFKE
+513 VEPLITLFKE
-528 LNYYSEGYSL
+528 LNYLKQEDHNDK

>member
-1 MQSDDLFERAKLF
+1 MAQ
-14 TEEVGVV
+14 
-21 SVSSLQRHFLIGYSH
+21 
-36 AEQVLSQL
+36 
-44 IEASI
+44 
-49 CESTKTFVL
+49 
-58 DYGYGYKL
+58 
-66 HQVDQLKTGIWSVK
+66 HQVDQFKTGIWTVK
-80 KLLLS
+80 NLLLS

-108 VNDIHEHKDKSAYR
+108 VNDIQEHKDKSAYR
-122 LGSIVLHRNPNSDSY
+122 LGSIVLHRNPNSDSD

-161 KRELDLKQEHLKMDL
+161 KPELDLKQEHLKKDL
-176 QEISKAIGTRM
+176 NEISEKIDAFVA
-187 RKQEFNSD
+187 KQKFNSD
-195 ISHYNIYQNFNAA
+195 ISHHNIYQNFNAA
-208 TRIVSLQFSEQ
+208 RRIVSVNFSEQ
-219 DIDFLLNRCQ
+219 DIDFLLNNCQ
-229 FSVFILDDV
+229 VSVFILDDI

-270 VQEEHLKAQTVAHW
+270 AQEQHLKAQTVAHW
-284 ESLDSEHL
+284 ESLDSAHL

-312 RYFNKDH
+312 RFFNKDH

-328 EQAKQHPYLEP
+328 GQSDHHPYLEP

-350 NVQYQRQI
+350 NAQDQRQI

-392 VVDHQDQP
+392 VVDHQDQSE
-400 KKISIFGATLQDRA
+400 KISIFGEILQDRA
-414 ERIIRTL
+414 NRIIKSL
-421 NSYTARNR
+421 NKFHGASRR
-429 AGDRYVRTLFD
+429 SGDGYVRTLFD
-440 CALIFY
+440 SALIFY
-446 IDKFATYRLSE
+446 IDKFATDRLSE
-457 AIEKIFIWAYRCRI
+457 AIEKIFIWAYHCRI

-500 SELLGWSL
+500 SELMGWSL
-508 PIIDK
+508 PIVDRQEGTK
-513 QQSTNVQGLVELFKE
+513 VEPLITLFKE
-528 LNYYSEGYSL
+528 LNYLKQEDHNDK